1 MTLGSPFQRL
11 HKDKKTI
18 TDREKMS
25 EDAEKTRRLITFK
38 KKLEERAQQ
47 LDSGLKEVQTM
58 LETVNSILLEKGF
71 KHMEIPKETKE
82 TGATAYRGQMA
93 KPSEPTSEP
102 ASAPHENLN
111 QLKTIDGEPLAE
123 LIVNEAEESLRVVP
137 APDRNFNINTPPF
150 THFLVER
157 VLQKMQERDNELAK
171 TGQITPD
178 RVFSYDIMQED
189 NIIREIFI
197 RNIGPDRLKELRSSI
212 RWTFEKMYEKMKS
225 PD

>member
-25 EDAEKTRRLITFK
+25 EDTEKTRRLITFK

-47 LDSGLKEVQTM
+47 LDSDLKEVQTM
-58 LETVNSILLEKGF
+58 LETVNSLLLEKGF
-71 KHMEIPKETKE
+71 KRMEIPRETAK
-82 TGATAYRGQMA
+82 TGAVAYEGQIGI
-93 KPSEPTSEP
+93 PSEPTSEP

-171 TGQITPD
+171 TGQITRD